1 MTSEKFSYGTRE
13 QIGLIISIGGSSR
26 FSVVNHLE
34 EKYICS
40 IEQKFKV
47 RNKNSNNRLKIGQ
60 YVTFCSYYGGN
71 QAKINELLHK
81 PSQHSLWITELAN
94 DFREMYDNY
103 VY

>member
-1 MTSEKFSYGTRE
+1 MTTEKFAHGTDA

-47 RNKNSNNRLKIGQ
+47 RNKNSANRIKIGQ
-60 YVTFCSYYGGN
+60 YVLFTSYYGGN

-81 PSQHSLWITELAN
+81 PAENKLWTTKLSN
-94 DFREMYDNY
+94 DFAEMYDNY